1 MLDRSTD
8 RPIEIIYELLAWFHF
23 RMDRGIYAA
32 GAEREIQE
40 IEVLEIASKLATSRG
55 MKHMV
60 ELRGGTSSNLA

>member
-1 MLDRSTD
+1 MLARSLHGS
-8 RPIEIIYELLAWFHF
+8 IEIIYELLAWFHF
-23 RMDRGIYAA
+23 QIDRGMHA

-60 ELRGGTSSNLA
+60 ELGGGTSSKLA